1 MMGEMSNLVII
12 AFGIL
17 FFSWLLFYLI
27 FSKRHKLFVK
37 SFLDSNNNIL
47 IVYSKHSIIM
57 INQAGLDFFGY
68 NTFKEFRDEH
78 SCISNFFLEEDD
90 CYDKYTD
97 GKKWVEKIEKT
108 KSKSVKVKILSKI
121 DKLYHYFDIK
131 VSKMKFSN
139 QYLLTF
145 NNISKIENERQ
156 EIERLL
162 EYDPLTQVYNR
173 VKINKVFKEIIY
185 AANGQQNSFSVILL
199 DIDFFKKINDT
210 YGHNVGDKVL
220 IELARLV
227 KMILRKEDVFARW
240 GGEEFLIMSE
250 KTSLQSAKMLAEY
263 IRREIERFS
272 FDVVKDVTCS
282 FGVTEFQVGDT
293 QHKIFER
300 VDLALYEAK
309 ENGRNQVVA
318 K

>member
-1 MMGEMSNLVII
+1 ML
-12 AFGIL
+12 
-17 FFSWLLFYLI
+17 
-27 FSKRHKLFVK
+27 
-37 SFLDSNNNIL
+37 
-47 IVYSKHSIIM
+47 
-57 INQAGLDFFGY
+57 NQAGLDFFGY
-68 NTFKEFRDEH
+68 KTFQEFREEH

-173 VKINKVFKEIIY
+173 VKINKVFKEVIY
-185 AANGQQNSFSVILL
+185 AANSQQNSFSVILL

-250 KTSLQSAKMLAEY
+250 KTSLQSARMLAEY
-263 IRREIERFS
+263 IRREVERFS

-282 FGVTEFQVGDT
+282 FGVTEFQIGDT